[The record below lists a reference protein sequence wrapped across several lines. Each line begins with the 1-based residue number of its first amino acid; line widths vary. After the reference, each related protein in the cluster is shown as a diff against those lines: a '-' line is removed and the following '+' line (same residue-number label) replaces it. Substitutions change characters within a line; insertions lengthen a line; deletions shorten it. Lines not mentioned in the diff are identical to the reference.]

1 LDLNSDLLQIS
12 DRQTVITIQSK
23 KYTPNT
29 TMTAQ
34 TPEDIIAMFVSG
46 LLREKRF
53 NISASDDATGYE
65 ISIETPSRNQ
75 GRILGGQ
82 RTTLD
87 YLIALARRID
97 KDIKIKLLD
106 PNEAAE
112 KSEINITDPL
122 IAVQAF
128 IDFIGLTEDVI
139 VVDGDAGKTTIH
151 DRNTNLNWDVRNAIT
166 CLAFNIGRANRQHC
180 EIAWE

>member
-1 LDLNSDLLQIS
+1 MLA
-12 DRQTVITIQSK
+12 K
-23 KYTPNT
+23 
-29 TMTAQ
+29 

-53 NISASDDATGYE
+53 NIASFDNAGGYE

-87 YLIALARRID
+87 YLIAIARRID
-97 KDIKIKLLD
+97 KDIKLKLLD

-112 KSEINITDPL
+112 KSVIIITDPL
-122 IAVQAF
+122 QAVQEF

-139 VVDGDAGKTTIH
+139 IVEGEGGKATIH
-151 DRNTNLNWDVRNAIT
+151 DRNANLNWDVRNAIT

-180 EIAWE
+180 EIVWE